1 MSIIYDQTL
10 ETVKECLPAVV
21 DTVSDLV
28 SDKSG
33 TNTVS
38 SSSNTSSSTRQDSP
52 HKSVW
57 EEPVKMRVF
66 GVFSGE
72 GKLKAFLIAAG
83 AMTLCAIIYKRTT
96 SPPKGDTQKQKRK
109 LPQTTP
115 ALTTNR
121 DNIGKPIDGFKWLI
135 PHLAYCGDNV
145 LLWGESKIGK
155 SRFGVQ
161 LSIDLVHG
169 HHSSLF
175 PSESCTTPNHYVF
188 YYAFE
193 LDEQMIRDRYG
204 DSLNQYE
211 NLQIIY
217 ASPLIGNTSAMLED
231 LKKRLESVP
240 QNAHVAVFIDT
251 FAKAVGWGHSYDEKK
266 AGELL
271 QGMMILQNTY
281 MVSNNTIISNIYIAH
296 QKNDKKELEAPNCV
310 RQTINTEIR
319 FVMEE
324 KDRKYHLEHL
334 RANNM
339 KTLDEPLRLH
349 VEEKPFVS
357 YVADEIGKC
366 GEVVTVDHP
375 FNDYGQYDWE
385 KLRPLLQKLTN
396 EGKSQTEMARI
407 ITDTFGKETNQQ
419 SVSAAL
425 KRLGIKE

>member
-1 MSIIYDQTL
+1 MSEITI
-10 ETVKECLPAVV
+10 ETVKECLPVV
-21 DTVSDLV
+21 ADTVSDLV
-28 SDKSG
+28 LDKNRTSTG
-33 TNTVS
+33 ISPS
-38 SSSNTSSSTRQDSP
+38 SITRPSLPDSSRQSI
-52 HKSVW
+52 W
-57 EEPVKMRVF
+57 EEPVKMKLF

-72 GKLKAFLIAAG
+72 GKLGAFLVAAG
-83 AMTLCAIIYKRTT
+83 AMTFFAIIFKRATRRT
-96 SPPKGDTQKQKRK
+96 AGQQQKEKDEDPNQ
-109 LPQTTP
+109 PVP
-115 ALTTNR
+115 VLTTNR

-155 SRFGVQ
+155 SRLGVQ
-161 LSIDLVHG
+161 LSIDLVLG
-169 HHSSLF
+169 HQSSLF

-188 YYAFE
+188 YYAYE
-193 LDEQMIRDRYG
+193 LDEKMIRDRYG
-204 DSLNQYE
+204 ERLNQYE

-240 QNAHVAVFIDT
+240 QNAYVAVFIDT
-251 FAKAVGWGHSYDEKK
+251 FAKAVGWGHSYDDKK
-266 AGELL
+266 AGEWL
-271 QGMMILQNTY
+271 QGLMTLQNKY
-281 MVSNNTIISNIYIAH
+281 MASNNTIISNIYIAH

-349 VEEKPFVS
+349 VEEEPLVR
-357 YVADEIGKC
+357 YVADEEEK
-366 GEVVTVDHP
+366 GEDVNTIESP
-375 FNDYGQYDWE
+375 FKKNGDYDWE
-385 KLRPLLQKLTN
+385 NLRPLLEKLVDAGN
-396 EGKSQTEMARI
+396 SQTEIAEI
-407 ITDTFGKETNQQ
+407 IAKTFGKETNQQ

-425 KRLGIKE
+425 KRLGIKV

>member
-1 MSIIYDQTL
+1 MNNITDETL
-10 ETVKECLPAVV
+10 ETVKECLPVVV

-33 TNTVS
+33 TSTVS
-38 SSSNTSSSTRQDSP
+38 SSSSTSSSTRPDSSR
-52 HKSVW
+52 KSVW
-57 EEPVKMRVF
+57 EEPVKMKVF

-83 AMTLCAIIYKRTT
+83 AMTLCAIVYKRTT
-96 SPPKGDTQKQKRK
+96 STPKGDTQKQKKK
-109 LPQTTP
+109 LLQPAP
-115 ALTTNR
+115 ALRTNR

-155 SRFGVQ
+155 SRLGVQ
-161 LSIDLVHG
+161 LSIDLVLG
-169 HHSSLF
+169 HQSSLF

-188 YYAFE
+188 YYAYE
-193 LDEQMIRDRYG
+193 LDEKMIRDRYG
-204 DSLNQYE
+204 ERLNQYE

-217 ASPLIGNTSAMLED
+217 ASPLIGNTRAMLED

-240 QNAHVAVFIDT
+240 QNAYVAVFIDT
-251 FAKAVGWGHSYDEKK
+251 FAKAVGWGHSYDDKK
-266 AGELL
+266 AGEWLHGL
-271 QGMMILQNTY
+271 MILQNTY
-281 MVSNNTIISNIYIAH
+281 MASNNTIISNIYIAH

-349 VEEKPFVS
+349 VEEEPLVR
-357 YVADEIGKC
+357 YVADEEEK
-366 GEVVTVDHP
+366 GEDVNTIESP
-375 FNDYGQYDWE
+375 FKKNGDYDWE
-385 KLRPLLQKLTN
+385 KLRPLLEKLVDAGN
-396 EGKSQTEMARI
+396 SQTEIAEI
-407 ITDTFGKETNQQ
+407 IAKTFGKETNQQ